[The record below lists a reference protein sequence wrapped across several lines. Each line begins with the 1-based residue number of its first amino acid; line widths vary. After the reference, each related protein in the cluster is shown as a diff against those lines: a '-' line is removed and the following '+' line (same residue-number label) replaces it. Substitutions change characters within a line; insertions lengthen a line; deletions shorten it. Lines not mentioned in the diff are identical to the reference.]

1 MRSHQGPRF
10 MWTLMAGI
18 SLLVVLFLSGG
29 IPPARAIT
37 QVVGP
42 FAVDVEVRTSLY
54 VLIPH
59 ATIEAKLAGT
69 RIRINAWAPGY
80 QRAQKEIPVRTGVL
94 SYAAVLQLEDVPKR
108 FDVFTFE
115 HKPIASC
122 FFDRH
127 QGGTPPDQYAIT
139 MFIPKN
145 TWPHPNPAG
154 VLVNQPGYGWPVQ
167 NSTEISTFH
176 EFFKVRMLIDRAV
189 LDDPHDELII
199 MVNTGATLDPAS
211 ARRWLELVRRLET
224 ASPSRAMAVAIAL
237 AGSLPPG
244 LDAAELPDVV
254 RRLFDRQGRFE
265 ALHQGSTG
273 PGQR

>member
-1 MRSHQGPRF
+1 
-10 MWTLMAGI
+10 MAGI
-18 SLLVVLFLSGG
+18 SLLVLMFLGG
-29 IPPARAIT
+29 GMTPAGAAT

-69 RIRINAWAPGY
+69 RIRVNAWAPGY
-80 QRAQKEIPVRTGVL
+80 QRAQKEIPVRPGVL
-94 SYAAVLQLEDVPKR
+94 SYSAVLQLEDVPKR

-127 QGGTPPDQYAIT
+127 QGGTAPDQYAIT

-154 VLVNQPGYGWPVQ
+154 ILVNQPGYGWPIQ
-167 NSTEISTFH
+167 NSTEISSFH

-199 MVNTGATLDPAS
+199 MVNTGETLDPAT

-224 ASPSRAMAVAIAL
+224 VSPARAMAVAVAL

-244 LDAAELPDVV
+244 LDAGELPDVV
-254 RRLFDRQGRFE
+254 RRLFVRQGRFD
-265 ALHQGSTG
+265 ALHQEN
-273 PGQR
+273 PLPPQR